1 MAFIGNT
8 SLTKLLTGSDI
19 ISDFNPKRIKNGAY
33 ELSLGSQVFQT
44 DSSPRAVKDLKD
56 GEQIEIKPGQFALLL
71 TKEYIKIPQNKIAFI
86 SIKAS
91 IKFKGLVNVSGFHVD
106 PGYEGKLL
114 FSVYNAGPS
123 NIILSN
129 GTNYFPIW
137 FAEINEK
144 QDYTGKHEKQIR
156 IPDDPVEALS
166 QGELASPNVLSKRIE
181 ESNAATHKKIEEG
194 NSNVDKRISVLEKDQ
209 KANNYIA
216 VTAIG
221 IVIAILLKFAFD
233 WYVFEKG
240 LTTGAEIKNKEIK
253 ADSIINLRLSEKKL
267 LLKQIDSLKRIKYDL
282 QQSKKKN

>member
-8 SLTKLLTGSDI
+8 SLTTLLTGSDI

-44 DSSPRAVKDLKD
+44 DSSPRSVKNLKD

-71 TKEYIKIPQNKIAFI
+71 TKEYIKIPEDKIVFI
-86 SIKAS
+86 SIKAG

-106 PGYEGKLL
+106 PGFEGKLL

-129 GTNYFPIW
+129 GTNYFPMW
-137 FAEINEK
+137 FAEINET
-144 QDYTGKHEKQIR
+144 QDYIGRHEKQTR

-181 ESNAATHKKIEEG
+181 ESKTATDKKIEEG

-216 VTAIG
+216 VTAFG
-221 IVIAILLKFAFD
+221 IVIAILLKFTFD
-233 WYVFEKG
+233 WYVYEKG
-240 LTTGAEIKNKEIK
+240 LTKGADIKNKEIT

-267 LLKQIDSLKRIKYDL
+267 LLKEIDSLKRIKYDL
-282 QQSKKKN
+282 QQSKK